1 MVLRESKNILDSIN
15 CKQMGKGSKGMDKQ
29 GPDKKNWSEMAQL
42 INL

>member
-1 MVLRESKNILDSIN
+1 MVIRESKNILDSIN

-29 GPDKKNWSEMAQL
+29 GPNKNWSEMAQL